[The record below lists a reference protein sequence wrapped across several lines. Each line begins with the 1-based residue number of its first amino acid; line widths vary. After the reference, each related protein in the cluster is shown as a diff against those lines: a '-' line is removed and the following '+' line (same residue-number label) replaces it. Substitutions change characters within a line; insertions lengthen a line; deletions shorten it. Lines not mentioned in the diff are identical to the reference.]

1 MAAMT
6 EPAFLRDIHRWAMQG
21 NIDYITELNE
31 SIEKLSQHID
41 AVVKAHQNNDQAA
54 RSAAQRL
61 QDKLAAG
68 SSAQAV

>member
-21 NIDYITELNE
+21 HIDYLNELNE
-31 SIEKLSQHID
+31 SIDQLTQHIN
-41 AVVKAHQNNDQAA
+41 AVVKTQQNNDQAG

-61 QDKLAAG
+61 QSKLDP
-68 SSAQAV
+68 AQAV

>member
-6 EPAFLRDIHRWAMQG
+6 EPSFLRDIHRWAMQG

-31 SIEKLSQHID
+31 SIEQLSQHID
-41 AVVKAHQNNDQAA
+41 AVVKTQQNNDQAG

-61 QDKLAAG
+61 QNKLDPA
-68 SSAQAV
+68 STAQGV